1 MVHDMRGIGFSIL
14 TDGVEIVKECATDH
28 DRSEQ
33 ETVVYTV
40 IRRGNIYSQPVGPV
54 LEPENSNVLPVY
66 ISPLNN
72 WQTRAISRY

>member
-33 ETVVYTV
+33 ETMVYTV
-40 IRRGNIYSQPVGPV
+40 TQCENIRSKLV
-54 LEPENSNVLPVY
+54 LEPEYGNALSGY
-66 ISPLNN
+66 ISALNEFF
-72 WQTRAISRY
+72 